1 MCLIKNNDESV
12 EIVMRSAQKKQA
24 MEFAELLGEA
34 HKEIKKAME
43 GKKQAAAMKL
53 LEQCQEGA
61 IELGNMIEESEGEG
75 FATVHLLEDYCE
87 LLYQLHEKNGSDRS
101 SDAGRDYKLLQKA
114 LIQIINSVRNDIPVR
129 LEVVFLPYKAS
140 MWDSL
145 ESVWKAA
152 DSDENTDAY
161 VIPIPYFDK
170 NPDGSLREEH
180 YEGGLY
186 PEYVSITRY
195 DEYDF
200 KNRRPDVIYIH
211 NPYDDCNFV
220 TSVHPFF
227 YSKNLKQFTE
237 KLVYIPYFILG
248 EISPDNREAV
258 EGIKH
263 FCTTPGVINADKV
276 IVQSEAMRQV
286 YVNVLT
292 EETLKSQS
300 RRNEKEIR
308 RYWENKIDGSG
319 SPKFDKILNTRKEQI
334 EIPEEW
340 KGVIE
345 KPDGTWKKIILY
357 NTSVTALLQ
366 NNEKALRKMEDVFR
380 IFYENRNDAALLWR
394 PHPLLESTLNSMRPQ
409 LLEEYKRVRD
419 RYIGDGWGIYDDTAD
434 LDRAIVLSDGY
445 YGDGSSLVELCR
457 KMKKPVMIQNVE
469 ICSQCKKV
477 CKEGEI

>member
-1 MCLIKNNDESV
+1 
-12 EIVMRSAQKKQA
+12 MRSAQKKQA
-24 MEFAELLGEA
+24 MEFVELLSRA
-34 HKEIKKAME
+34 HKEIRKAME
-43 GKKQAAAMKL
+43 GKNQTAAMEL
-53 LEQCQEGA
+53 LEQCQDGA
-61 IELGNMIEESEGEG
+61 IELGNMIEESEGEE

-87 LLYQLHEKNGSDRS
+87 LLYQFHEKKRLGIS
-101 SDAGRDYKLLQKA
+101 SNMGQDYKLMQKSLA
-114 LIQIINSVRNDIPVR
+114 QIINSIRKDIPVR

-152 DSDENTDAY
+152 DADENTDAY
-161 VIPIPYFDK
+161 VIPIPYFDR
-170 NPDGSLREEH
+170 NPDGSFREEH

-186 PEYVSITRY
+186 PEYVPVTRY

-211 NPYDDCNFV
+211 NPYDDCNYV

-248 EISPDNREAV
+248 EISPDNPGAA

-263 FCTTPGVINADKV
+263 FCTTPGVFNADKV
-276 IVQSEAMRQV
+276 IVQSENMRQV
-286 YVNVLT
+286 YINVLT
-292 EETLKSQS
+292 EEMVRSQG
-300 RRNEKEIR
+300 RRNEKDIR

-319 SPKFDKILNTRKEQI
+319 SPKFDKILNTQKEKL

-340 KGVIE
+340 KRVIE

-357 NTSVTALLQ
+357 NTSVSALLQ
-366 NNEKALRKMEDVFR
+366 NNEKMLRKMEDVFQ
-380 IFYENRNDAALLWR
+380 IFYENRNDVVLLWR
-394 PHPLLESTLNSMRPQ
+394 PHPLLESTLTSMRPQ
-409 LLEEYKRVRD
+409 LLEEYKKVRD
-419 RYIGDGWGIYDDTAD
+419 SYIGNGWGIYDDTAD
-434 LDRAIVLSDGY
+434 LDRAIALSDGY

-457 KMKKPVMIQNVE
+457 KMEKPIMIQNVE
-469 ICSQCKKV
+469 FCLQCRDACEV
-477 CKEGEI
+477 

>member
-1 MCLIKNNDESV
+1 
-12 EIVMRSAQKKQA
+12 MRSAQKKQA
-24 MEFAELLGEA
+24 MEFVELLSRA
-34 HKEIKKAME
+34 HKEIRKAME
-43 GKKQAAAMKL
+43 GKNQMAAMEL
-53 LEQCQEGA
+53 LEQCQDGA
-61 IELGNMIEESEGEG
+61 IELGNMIEESEGEE

-87 LLYQLHEKNGSDRS
+87 LLYQFHEKKRLGIS
-101 SDAGRDYKLLQKA
+101 SNMGQDYKLMQKSLA
-114 LIQIINSVRNDIPVR
+114 QIINSIRNDIPVR

-152 DSDENTDAY
+152 DADENTDAY
-161 VIPIPYFDK
+161 VIPIPYFDR
-170 NPDGSLREEH
+170 NPDGSFREEH

-186 PEYVSITRY
+186 PEYVPVTRY

-211 NPYDDCNFV
+211 NPYDDCNYV

-248 EISPDNREAV
+248 EISPDNPGAA

-263 FCTTPGVINADKV
+263 FCTTPGVFNADKV
-276 IVQSEAMRQV
+276 IVQSENMRQV
-286 YVNVLT
+286 YINVLT
-292 EETLKSQS
+292 EEMVRSQG
-300 RRNEKEIR
+300 RRNEKDIR

-319 SPKFDKILNTRKEQI
+319 SPKFDKILNTQKEKL

-340 KGVIE
+340 KRVIE

-357 NTSVTALLQ
+357 NTSVSALLQ
-366 NNEKALRKMEDVFR
+366 NNEKMLRKMEDVFQ
-380 IFYENRNDAALLWR
+380 IFYENRNDVVLLWR
-394 PHPLLESTLNSMRPQ
+394 PHPLLESTLTSMRPQ
-409 LLEEYKRVRD
+409 LLEEYKKVRD
-419 RYIGDGWGIYDDTAD
+419 SYIGNGWGIYDDTAD
-434 LDRAIVLSDGY
+434 LDRAIALSDGY

-457 KMKKPVMIQNVE
+457 KMEKPIMIQNVE
-469 ICSQCKKV
+469 FCLQCRDACEV
-477 CKEGEI
+477 

>member
-1 MCLIKNNDESV
+1 
-12 EIVMRSAQKKQA
+12 MRSAQKKQA
-24 MEFAELLGEA
+24 MEFVELLSRA
-34 HKEIKKAME
+34 HKEIRKAME
-43 GKKQAAAMKL
+43 GKNQTAAMEL
-53 LEQCQEGA
+53 LEQCQDGA
-61 IELGNMIEESEGEG
+61 IELGNMIEESEGEE

-87 LLYQLHEKNGSDRS
+87 LLYQFHEKKRLGIS
-101 SDAGRDYKLLQKA
+101 SNMGQDYKLMQKSLA
-114 LIQIINSVRNDIPVR
+114 QIINSIRKDIPVR

-152 DSDENTDAY
+152 DADENTDAY
-161 VIPIPYFDK
+161 VIPIPYFDR
-170 NPDGSLREEH
+170 NPDGSFREEH

-186 PEYVSITRY
+186 PEYVPVTRY

-211 NPYDDCNFV
+211 NPYDDCNYV

-248 EISPDNREAV
+248 EISPDNPGAA

-263 FCTTPGVINADKV
+263 FCTTPGVFNADKV
-276 IVQSEAMRQV
+276 IVQSENMRQV
-286 YVNVLT
+286 YINVLT
-292 EETLKSQS
+292 EEMVRSQG
-300 RRNEKEIR
+300 RRNEKDIR

-319 SPKFDKILNTRKEQI
+319 SPKFDKILNTQKEKL

-340 KGVIE
+340 KRVIE

-357 NTSVTALLQ
+357 NTSVSALLQ
-366 NNEKALRKMEDVFR
+366 NNEKMLRKMEDVFQ
-380 IFYENRNDAALLWR
+380 IFYENRNDVVLLWR
-394 PHPLLESTLNSMRPQ
+394 PHPLLESTLTSMRPQ
-409 LLEEYKRVRD
+409 LLEEYKKVRD
-419 RYIGDGWGIYDDTAD
+419 SYIGNGWGIYDDTAD
-434 LDRAIVLSDGY
+434 LDRAIALSDGY

-457 KMKKPVMIQNVE
+457 KMEKPIMIQNVE
-469 ICSQCKKV
+469 LCLQCRDACEV
-477 CKEGEI
+477 

>member
-1 MCLIKNNDESV
+1 
-12 EIVMRSAQKKQA
+12 MRSAQKKQA
-24 MEFAELLGEA
+24 MEFVELLSRA
-34 HKEIKKAME
+34 HKEIRKAME
-43 GKKQAAAMKL
+43 GKNQTAAMEL
-53 LEQCQEGA
+53 LEQCQDGA
-61 IELGNMIEESEGEG
+61 IELGNMIEESEGEE

-87 LLYQLHEKNGSDRS
+87 LRYQFHEKKRLGIS
-101 SDAGRDYKLLQKA
+101 SNMGQDYKLMQKSLA
-114 LIQIINSVRNDIPVR
+114 QIINSIRKDIPVR

-152 DSDENTDAY
+152 DADENTDAY
-161 VIPIPYFDK
+161 VIPIPYFDR
-170 NPDGSLREEH
+170 NPDGSFREEH

-186 PEYVSITRY
+186 PEYVPVTRY

-211 NPYDDCNFV
+211 NPYDDCNYV

-248 EISPDNREAV
+248 EISPDNPGAA

-263 FCTTPGVINADKV
+263 FCTTPGVFNADKV
-276 IVQSEAMRQV
+276 IVQSENMRQV
-286 YVNVLT
+286 YINVLT
-292 EETLKSQS
+292 EEMVRSQG
-300 RRNEKEIR
+300 RRNEKDIR

-319 SPKFDKILNTRKEQI
+319 SPKFDKILNTQKEKL

-340 KGVIE
+340 KRVIE

-357 NTSVTALLQ
+357 NTSVSALLQ
-366 NNEKALRKMEDVFR
+366 NNEKMLRKMEDVFQ
-380 IFYENRNDAALLWR
+380 IFYENRNDVVLLWR
-394 PHPLLESTLNSMRPQ
+394 PHPLLESTLTSMRPQ
-409 LLEEYKRVRD
+409 LLEEYKKVRD
-419 RYIGDGWGIYDDTAD
+419 SYIGNGWGIYDDTAD
-434 LDRAIVLSDGY
+434 LDRAIALSDGY

-457 KMKKPVMIQNVE
+457 KMEKPIMIQNVE
-469 ICSQCKKV
+469 FCLQCRDACEV
-477 CKEGEI
+477 

>member
-1 MCLIKNNDESV
+1 
-12 EIVMRSAQKKQA
+12 MRSAQKKLT
-24 MEFAELLGEA
+24 MEFVELLGEA
-34 HKEIKKAME
+34 HREIRKAME

-53 LEQCQEGA
+53 LEQCQDGA
-61 IELGNMIEESEGEG
+61 IELGKMIEEAEGEG
-75 FATVHLLEDYCE
+75 FATVHLLEEYCE
-87 LLYQLHEKNGSDRS
+87 LLYQLHEKTQLSMF
-101 SDAGRDYKLLQKA
+101 SDAGRDYKLLQKS
-114 LIQIINSVRNDIPVR
+114 LIQITNSVRNDIPVR

-152 DSDENTDAY
+152 DADENTDAY
-161 VIPIPYFDK
+161 VIPIPYFDR
-170 NPDGSLREEH
+170 NPDGSFREEH

-186 PEYVSITRY
+186 PEYVSVTRY

-200 KNRRPDVIYIH
+200 KKHHPDVIYIH

-263 FCTTPGVINADKV
+263 FCTVPGVINADKV

-286 YVNVLT
+286 YINVMT
-292 EETLKSQS
+292 EETLKGQS
-300 RRNEKEIR
+300 RSDEKGIR

-319 SPKFDKILNTRKEQI
+319 SPKFEKILNTKKEYI

-345 KPDGTWKKIILY
+345 KSDGTWKKIILY

-366 NNEKALRKMEDVFR
+366 NDKKALLKMEDTFQ
-380 IFYENRNDAALLWR
+380 IFYENRNDVALLWR
-394 PHPLLESTLNSMRPQ
+394 PHPLLESTLTSMRPQ
-409 LLEEYKRVRD
+409 LLEEYKKIRD
-419 RYIGDGWGIYDDTAD
+419 SYIEGGWGIYDDTAD

-469 ICSQCKKV
+469 ICSK
-477 CKEGEI
+477 